1 MPLALIPLIL
11 KLAPVILGLIRDA
24 VNLAHDNKL
33 LAAGQAEAIAEG
45 ARQVEAQV
53 EIARQA
59 EAEAAKKQA
68 QHPNDDGGFDPDF
81 QRKD

>member
-1 MPLALIPLIL
+1 MPLALVPLL
-11 KLAPVILGLIRDA
+11 LRLAPVILGLIRDA

-45 ARQVEAQV
+45 ARQVEAQA

-59 EAEAAKKQA
+59 EADAAKRQG
-68 QHPNDDGGFDPDF
+68 QHPTDDGGFDPTF
-81 QRKD
+81 KRKD

>member
-59 EAEAAKKQA
+59 EAEAAKKA
-68 QHPNDDGGFDPDF
+68 GSASE
-81 QRKD
+81 